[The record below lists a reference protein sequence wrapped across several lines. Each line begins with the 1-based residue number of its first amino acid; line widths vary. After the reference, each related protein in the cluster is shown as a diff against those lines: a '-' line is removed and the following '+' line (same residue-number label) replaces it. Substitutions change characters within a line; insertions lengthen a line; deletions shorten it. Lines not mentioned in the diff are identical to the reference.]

1 MQVFG
6 WILFLCGS
14 FALGWSCYEPVAA
27 TLAVPATIAGAVL
40 AAGGAIAAQL
50 AAAPQREVREL
61 VPAGPMSVCALDGML
76 ASFEPDS
83 ATVVDCSDRERQVL
97 EATVSLLTDGARSW
111 EDLPEAMQR
120 RWLNTLQNYPGGA
133 ALDPANETQVAAFA
147 AYATGKRG

>member
-50 AAAPQREVREL
+50 AAAPQREIREL

-76 ASFEPDS
+76 ASFDS
-83 ATVVDCSDRERQVL
+83 DAKAVVDCSERERLVL
-97 EATVSLLTDGARSW
+97 NATVRLLTDGAHSW
-111 EDLPEAMQR
+111 EGLPEAMQR
-120 RWLNTLQNYPGGA
+120 RWLITLQNYPGCA
-133 ALDPANETQVAAFA
+133 RLNPADETQIAEFA
-147 AYATGKRG
+147 AHATGK